1 MKFNIFSFFLRWFF
15 STILLVFMSFLL
27 LRLMPGGPFDDESRM
42 HPLVREKL
50 ELSWGLKEDYFKQ
63 FLLYTKSVFQL
74 ELGYSLQS
82 PGQSVAS
89 ILSSRISHTWIL
101 NVIVICLVIFLSF
114 VLSFFAFYSQRI
126 RDMIFLVHRLI
137 FSLPILFLAPM
148 SMFIFSFYFE
158 LLPFAF
164 LDTKLNYILPIFVL
178 CLRPIAV
185 LSQIQIRNQ
194 DEIQKQNF
202 MKVAKAKGLTEQRL
216 FFVHTLKNSLPM
228 TASYFPDILVGLVS
242 GSFLVEMLF
251 SIPGLGLLFVESI
264 GERDYPMIVGITLV
278 LGALFIFLS
287 QLVETLQ
294 QSLDPRKRIQLV

>member
-1 MKFNIFSFFLRWFF
+1 
-15 STILLVFMSFLL
+15 
-27 LRLMPGGPFDDESRM
+27 
-42 HPLVREKL
+42 
-50 ELSWGLKEDYFKQ
+50 
-63 FLLYTKSVFQL
+63 
-74 ELGYSLQS
+74 
-82 PGQSVAS
+82 SVAS
-89 ILSSRISHTWIL
+89 IVGSRFSHTWIL
-101 NVIVICLVIFLSF
+101 NLIVICLVIFLSF
-114 VLSFFAFYSQRI
+114 VLSFMAFYSQRI
-126 RDMIFLVHRLI
+126 KRMIFFVHRLI

-148 SMFIFSFYFE
+148 SIFVFSFYFE

-164 LDTKLNYILPIFVL
+164 LDTKLNYILPVFVL

-202 MKVAKAKGLTEQRL
+202 MQVAKAKGLTEQRL

-228 TASYFPDILVGLVS
+228 TASYLPDTLVGLVS

-294 QSLDPRKRIQLV
+294 HSLDPRKRIQLV